1 MNSTSAI
8 LTFLILFAFSL
19 EGIAQKWVSGND
31 SSRVNRSMFRPLED
45 APTPNEFRSASGKPG
60 YRYWQQRVDYD
71 IRTSLDTIEH
81 KVIGSERI
89 TYYNNSP
96 DELNFL
102 WIQLDQNLNSIQHS
116 RTYASRPA
124 LPPKISERFRQFI
137 DVTNFDGGHQISRVQ
152 LVDAKG
158 KLVDAKTYI
167 NGTVMRVNLL
177 QPLKPKEK
185 VQLEIDWSYRVPDN
199 GRGAKELVRD
209 GWLYEIAQWFP
220 RLCVYDDVN
229 GWQTDQYLGTGEF
242 YLNFGN
248 YNVEITVPWNH
259 IVQATGVLQNPNEVL
274 TAEQQRRLKEAFQSE
289 TPRYIIKPEEVMRPE
304 TRPKQS
310 GTLTWKFKAENVRDF
325 AWVSSKTY
333 VWDAAGFRYEP
344 NGRVIECHSLYP
356 RDAMP
361 LWNKVSTKAII
372 QTLKTYGRMA
382 FPYPY
387 PKVVNVHGPVFGME
401 YPMICFCG
409 ARPAADGSYTEQ
421 LENALVAVT
430 IHEVGHNWFPMIV
443 ASDERKYGWM
453 DEGLNT
459 FLEYYACLEWDPQF
473 PARRGPAKYIVQYMR
488 DPNQVPIMSH
498 SDIVPDGTYG
508 NNAYSKPAAGLVML
522 RENILTPQVFDDAFR
537 EYAQTWAFKH
547 PQPHDFFRIMNNAV
561 GEDLSWFWRG
571 WFYTTHY
578 NDQAIAEV
586 EQQLSDSLMAGIS
599 ATKGKYYYRIK
610 VKNKGGLVLPLE
622 MEVTYTDG
630 TKEVMKMPIDIWRKD
645 ETQFIKGFFSD
656 KELEKVVLDPRE
668 VYADIDRSN
677 NAWERSKAKPAT
689 VQPKE
694 ERPARPN

>member
-1 MNSTSAI
+1 
-8 LTFLILFAFSL
+8 
-19 EGIAQKWVSGND
+19 
-31 SSRVNRSMFRPLED
+31 
-45 APTPNEFRSASGKPG
+45 
-60 YRYWQQRVDYD
+60 
-71 IRTSLDTIEH
+71 
-81 KVIGSERI
+81 
-89 TYYNNSP
+89 
-96 DELNFL
+96 
-102 WIQLDQNLNSIQHS
+102 
-116 RTYASRPA
+116 
-124 LPPKISERFRQFI
+124 
-137 DVTNFDGGHQISRVQ
+137 
-152 LVDAKG
+152 
-158 KLVDAKTYI
+158 
-167 NGTVMRVNLL
+167 
-177 QPLKPKEK
+177 
-185 VQLEIDWSYRVPDN
+185 
-199 GRGAKELVRD
+199 
-209 GWLYEIAQWFP
+209 
-220 RLCVYDDVN
+220 
-229 GWQTDQYLGTGEF
+229 
-242 YLNFGN
+242 
-248 YNVEITVPWNH
+248 
-259 IVQATGVLQNPNEVL
+259 
-274 TAEQQRRLKEAFQSE
+274 
-289 TPRYIIKPEEVMRPE
+289 
-304 TRPKQS
+304 
-310 GTLTWKFKAENVRDF
+310 
-325 AWVSSKTY
+325 
-333 VWDAAGFRYEP
+333 
-344 NGRVIECHSLYP
+344 
-356 RDAMP
+356 
-361 LWNKVSTKAII
+361 
-372 QTLKTYGRMA
+372 
-382 FPYPY
+382 
-387 PKVVNVHGPVFGME
+387 ME

-473 PARRGPAKYIVQYMR
+473 PVRRGPAKYIVQYMR

-586 EQQLSDSLMAGIS
+586 EQQLSDSLIAGIS
-599 ATKGKYYYRIK
+599 ATKGKYYYRVK

-677 NAWERSKAKPAT
+677 NVWERSKAKPAT
-689 VQPKE
+689 IQPKE

>member
-1 MNSTSAI
+1 MLHGATLHLQNTECNQFNSYLLIRASTCSVHSLNKSKRPEDFVKFAILNTEFNIAKDMNSTSVI
-8 LTFLILFAFSL
+8 FTFLALFTFNSSAW
-19 EGIAQKWVSGND
+19 AQKWVSGND

-71 IRTSLDTIEH
+71 IKTSLDTVEH

-259 IVQATGVLQNPNEVL
+259 IVQATGVLQ
-274 TAEQQRRLKEAFQSE
+274 
-289 TPRYIIKPEEVMRPE
+289 
-304 TRPKQS
+304 
-310 GTLTWKFKAENVRDF
+310 
-325 AWVSSKTY
+325 
-333 VWDAAGFRYEP
+333 
-344 NGRVIECHSLYP
+344 
-356 RDAMP
+356 
-361 LWNKVSTKAII
+361 I
-372 QTLKTYGRMA
+372 QTK
-382 FPYPY
+382 
-387 PKVVNVHGPVFGME
+387 
-401 YPMICFCG
+401 C
-409 ARPAADGSYTEQ
+409 S
-421 LENALVAVT
+421 
-430 IHEVGHNWFPMIV
+430 
-443 ASDERKYGWM
+443 
-453 DEGLNT
+453 
-459 FLEYYACLEWDPQF
+459 
-473 PARRGPAKYIVQYMR
+473 
-488 DPNQVPIMSH
+488 
-498 SDIVPDGTYG
+498 
-508 NNAYSKPAAGLVML
+508 
-522 RENILTPQVFDDAFR
+522 
-537 EYAQTWAFKH
+537 
-547 PQPHDFFRIMNNAV
+547 
-561 GEDLSWFWRG
+561 
-571 WFYTTHY
+571 
-578 NDQAIAEV
+578 
-586 EQQLSDSLMAGIS
+586 
-599 ATKGKYYYRIK
+599 
-610 VKNKGGLVLPLE
+610 PL
-622 MEVTYTDG
+622 
-630 TKEVMKMPIDIWRKD
+630 
-645 ETQFIKGFFSD
+645 
-656 KELEKVVLDPRE
+656 
-668 VYADIDRSN
+668 SN
-677 NAWERSKAKPAT
+677 NADSKKPSNLKPRAT
-689 VQPKE
+689 SSNPKK
-694 ERPARPN
+694 